1 MGQEGKIRFSKIV
14 LFVLTKAA
22 IIQSIMSSLCIESM
36 FSVRGFDILY
46 SYRSSLPYK
55 HVNYF
60 RSADKY
66 ICVQLLSQI
75 SGSTTRAR
83 LTG

>member
-1 MGQEGKIRFSKIV
+1 MCDDIKCSKLINMARLLKIWAKIRFSKIV

-46 SYRSSLPYK
+46 SYRPSL
-55 HVNYF
+55 
-60 RSADKY
+60 
-66 ICVQLLSQI
+66 L
-75 SGSTTRAR
+75 
-83 LTG
+83 

>member
-1 MGQEGKIRFSKIV
+1 MQEKISQTYIHHMYDDIKCSKLINMARWLKIWAKIRFSKIV

-46 SYRSSLPYK
+46 SYRSSL
-55 HVNYF
+55 
-60 RSADKY
+60 
-66 ICVQLLSQI
+66 L
-75 SGSTTRAR
+75 
-83 LTG
+83 